1 MTINKNLG
9 QILHHAELIT
19 RENGFEFVTPEIV
32 ILSSLESDEAIKL
45 FSECS
50 VDIPQVEKDIKD
62 YLKTNMPAGC
72 VKYDE
77 NTHVEPSFLFD
88 EILSMAKEHAESAGK
103 NEINWGHYIVSAVN
117 LQDSYASY
125 ILCKNGLDIML
136 LLENVAKN
144 YGDIKDISE
153 NDAEETQKGSSVLD
167 VFTRNLT
174 QAAREGKLDKVIG
187 RKEELDRTIEILCRR
202 TKNNPIHVGDAGV
215 GKTAITEGLAQRIA
229 EGNVPEELKGTE
241 IFSADMGSLVAGTK
255 FRGDFE
261 KRLKAIVSEIEA
273 KEKAILFIDEI
284 HTLIGSGNGSGGGLD
299 GANILKPALTKG
311 KFRLIGSTTFDEYKK
326 TFEKDRALLRRFQ
339 KIDILEPGRQDAIK
353 ILKGLKAHYETHHSV
368 KYTDDALISAIDL
381 SVQYMSD
388 KRLPDKAIDVIDE
401 AGVYVKLHKSQKIVT
416 SHEIRKTVSKISR
429 VPVETIGTK
438 DKDKLLTLEQEI
450 KKQIFGQDEA
460 CIKVSLAVKKS
471 RAGFN
476 NPLKP
481 EASFLF
487 VGPTGVGKTELCVVL
502 SKILGE
508 KLIRFDMSE
517 YQESYTISRLIGSA
531 PGYVGYENGGLLTDA
546 VRQEPH
552 SIILFDEIEKAHS
565 DIYNTLLQVLDYG
578 TLTDSQGRKV
588 DFKNCII
595 VFTSNAGASEI
606 GRNLLGFGDT
616 NKKNSD
622 DKQVLK
628 AAVEKNFTPEF
639 RNRLDNILYFNQL
652 NDEGIRNVAEKA
664 LKQISARLESKKI
677 RIEADEDVIAYIAEN
692 GFSREFG
699 ARNIL
704 RFVESNIAEP
714 LIDDLLLG
722 NYKTGDTIRVYFKD
736 DKIAFKK
743 D

>member
-1 MTINKNLG
+1 MNLAENLG
-9 QILHHAELIT
+9 KILRHAEAFT
-19 RENGFEFVTPEIV
+19 RKNGYEFLTPEIV
-32 ILSSLESDEAIKL
+32 LLSSLDSDEAIKL

-62 YLKTNMPAGC
+62 YLAKNMPANC

-77 NTHVEPSFLFD
+77 ESQVEPSFLFD
-88 EILSMAKEHAESAGK
+88 EILNMAKEQAESAGK
-103 NEINWGHYIVSAVN
+103 NEINWGHYIACVVN
-117 LQDSYASY
+117 IQDSYASY
-125 ILCKNGLDIML
+125 ILCKNGLDLMQ
-136 LLENVAKN
+136 LLETIAKN
-144 YGDIKDISE
+144 YGEISE
-153 NDAEETQKGSSVLD
+153 EGIKSSGNTEAGASVLET
-167 VFTRNLT
+167 FARNLT
-174 QAAREGKLDKVIG
+174 QAAIDGQLDRVIG

-229 EGNVPEELKGTE
+229 EGNVPEDLKGAQ
-241 IFSADMGSLVAGTK
+241 IYSVDMGTLVAGTK

-261 KRLKAIVSEIEA
+261 KRLKAIVNEIEA

-284 HTLIGSGNGSGGGLD
+284 HTLIGSGNGNSGGLD

-339 KIDILEPGRQDAIK
+339 KIDILEPERKDAIL
-353 ILKGLKAHYETHHSV
+353 ILKGLKTHYEKHHGV

-381 SVQYMSD
+381 SVQYISD

-401 AGVYVKLHKSQKIVT
+401 AGVFVKLHKTNKIVT
-416 SHEIRKTVSKISR
+416 SQEIKKTVSKISR

-438 DKDKLLTLEQEI
+438 EKDKLLTMEQEL

-460 CIKVSLAVKKS
+460 CSKVCLSVKKS

-487 VGPTGVGKTELCVVL
+487 VGPTGVGKTELCVAL
-502 SKILGE
+502 SKLLGE

-606 GRNLLGFGDT
+606 GKNLLGFG
-616 NKKNSD
+616 NAEKKDAD
-622 DKQVLK
+622 DRQVLK
-628 AAVEKNFTPEF
+628 TAVEKTFTPEF

-652 NDEGIRNVAEKA
+652 DEEGIRKVAVKA
-664 LKQISARLESKKI
+664 LKLISSRLENKRI
-677 RIEADEDVIAYIAEN
+677 RIEADEKAVSFIAEN

-704 RFVESNIAEP
+704 RYVETNIAEP
-714 LIDDLLLG
+714 LIDDILLG
-722 NYKTGDTIRVYFKD
+722 NYKAGDTIRVHLARGKITF
-736 DKIAFKK
+736 DKK
-743 D
+743 